1 MAVLDDFFSPDFGL
15 DLEWTQFI
23 SFKLLFCQT
32 LDLSSNMALDTE
44 TALLLAKGRKYLNK
58 NFEF

>member
-1 MAVLDDFFSPDFGL
+1 MTFSLQILAWIWNGPS
-15 DLEWTQFI
+15 
-23 SFKLLFCQT
+23 SFLSNFSFAQT